1 MLGKRPAARMLGK
14 RPATRVLGKIA
25 TKSREKSFG

>member
-14 RPATRVLGKIA
+14 RPATRILGKIA